1 MRSNTGTPFRE
12 AVITSDASH
21 LVVPAAEK
29 GTRDC
34 VMVYNAKTGVNISK
48 IPIKLPGFK
57 VHSKNILVYIY
68 ISDDNKKLNYNT
80 LLKDII
86 SIVPMPNKAQWV
98 GIIGSDK
105 GSILDIIK
113 KKIIRSIPKWS
124 GNISKDGKYTLYAPS
139 R

>member
-1 MRSNTGTPFRE
+1 MKTTATLVLRSIPDGRTLYSLEYPVRSHTGTPFRR
-12 AVITSDASH
+12 VVLTSDGAFFA
-21 LVVPAAEK
+21 VPAAEK
-29 GTRDC
+29 GSRDC
-34 VMVYNAKTGVNISK
+34 VIIYNAKTGALVNK

-57 VHSKNILVYIY
+57 
-68 ISDDNKKLNYNT
+68 
-80 LLKDII
+80 DIV
-86 SIVPMPNKAQWV
+86 SIVPMPNKPQWI

-105 GSILDIIK
+105 GSIMDINK